1 MNFKLVI
8 QFIIAMSIIL
18 FTSCID
24 NLGPGWE
31 YQVDNPLDKEIV
43 IKIDKKE
50 YTIPAQTSQNI

>member
-18 FTSCID
+18 CTSCID

-31 YQVDNPLDKEIV
+31 YQVDNPLDKEMV

-50 YTIPAQTSQNI
+50 